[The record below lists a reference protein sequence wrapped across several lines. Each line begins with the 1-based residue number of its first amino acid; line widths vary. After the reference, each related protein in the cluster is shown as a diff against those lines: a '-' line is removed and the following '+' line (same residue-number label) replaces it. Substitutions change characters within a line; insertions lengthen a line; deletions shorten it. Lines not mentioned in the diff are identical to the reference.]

1 MILVLFPLSGSIE
14 KLRRAIL
21 LRGTMAKIEIDDDKY
36 SILEARA
43 GEKDFEETEEYI
55 SYLLDQIVEKI
66 KREKQGQESY
76 SEEEEEKV
84 KSRLEDL
91 GYLD

>member
-1 MILVLFPLSGSIE
+1 
-14 KLRRAIL
+14 
-21 LRGTMAKIEIDDDKY
+21 MAKIEIDDDKY

-43 GEKDFEETEEYI
+43 EEKDFDETDEYI
-55 SYLLDQIVEKI
+55 SYLLDQIVDKI
-66 KREKQGQESY
+66 KREKQGRESY

-84 KSRLEDL
+84 KRRLEDL

>member
-1 MILVLFPLSGSIE
+1 
-14 KLRRAIL
+14 
-21 LRGTMAKIEIDDDKY
+21 MAKIEIDDDKY

-43 GEKDFEETEEYI
+43 EEKDFDETDEYI
-55 SYLLDQIVEKI
+55 SYLLDQIVDKI

>member
-1 MILVLFPLSGSIE
+1 
-14 KLRRAIL
+14 
-21 LRGTMAKIEIDDDKY
+21 MAKVEIDDDKY

-43 GEKDFEETEEYI
+43 EEKDFDDTDEYI
-55 SYLLDQIVEKI
+55 RYLLDQIVDKI
-66 KREKQGQESY
+66 RREKQSQEGY

-84 KSRLEDL
+84 KKRLEDL